1 MKLPAQALLIAC
13 TALVAAAAAA
23 PVVTPAV
30 AVAPAPAV
38 AATAPA
44 LPAPAAPAPP
54 AAAAPAPPAPA
65 GDYTSRSL
73 DPELV
78 PEYDPASAPP
88 PTPLADPTD
97 EGGLRQCV
105 GPDGVPIFTDRRCAD
120 LGATAQVQ
128 PPGSF
133 DAAAASPVRVRT
145 CARTQAVLLDGVRA
159 ALESHDANR
168 LADYYHW
175 SGMDTAEGYRLMDRL
190 DAFSARPVV
199 DVQLVR
205 DAPPPS
211 QDASYG
217 SLYFDTP
224 PRLPP
229 SEPLFGPD
237 GQALPGAAP
246 GAPGAPAVPQRARR
260 LASMLRVDQMR
271 SDQDVAATVT
281 YFHLLTN
288 AGCWWMRF

>member
-23 PVVTPAV
+23 PVVTPALAP
-30 AVAPAPAV
+30 AVTPAPAMTAPAPA
-38 AATAPA
+38 
-44 LPAPAAPAPP
+44 
-54 AAAAPAPPAPA
+54 AAAAPAPTPASAPG

-78 PEYDPASAPP
+78 PEYDPATAP
-88 PTPLADPTD
+88 PTPMADPTD

-120 LGATAQVQ
+120 LGATPQVQ
-128 PPGSF
+128 AP
-133 DAAAASPVRVRT
+133 DAFGALASASQVRVRT

-205 DAPPPS
+205 DAPPPPS

-217 SLYFDTP
+217 ALYFDTP

-229 SEPLFGPD
+229 SEPLFGTD
-237 GQALPGAAP
+237 GEALPGAASS
-246 GAPGAPAVPQRARR
+246 APGAPAAPPRARR

-271 SDQDVAATVT
+271 SDQDVASTVT